1 MDEKVLKILSEGTPL
16 KAAEVAEKAGV
27 TKDEADKII
36 KKLVKEG
43 KAHSPVRCKYQAK

>member
-1 MDEKVLKILSEGTPL
+1 MEAKVVAILSAGTPL
-16 KAAEVAEKAGV
+16 KAAEVAEKAGI

-43 KAHSPVRCKYQAK
+43 KAFSPVRCKYQAK